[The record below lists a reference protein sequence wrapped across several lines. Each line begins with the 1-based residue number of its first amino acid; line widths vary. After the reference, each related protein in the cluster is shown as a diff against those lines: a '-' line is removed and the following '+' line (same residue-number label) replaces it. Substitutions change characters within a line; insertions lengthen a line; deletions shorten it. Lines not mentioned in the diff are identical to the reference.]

1 MTSEWTIETTD
12 ENFERDVIERSA
24 TTPVVVDFWAE
35 WCAPCRML
43 APVLETVID
52 KRQGEFVLVKAET
65 ERCQTAAGSFQVSS
79 IPAVYLVYQGQVV
92 DFFAGVL
99 PEAEIEGWL
108 DQSKDRFKLLEAEAL
123 EAEAPAQAAEIYR
136 EFLEHDP
143 NAYPVMIGLAR
154 ALLLVNE
161 QEEAAKWIEKLESRG
176 FLEPDAEKVKAQ
188 LELTSQDHGDIA
200 TLRQQSDENPDDID
214 LQLQLAKALMAQGT
228 YEEALELCLKIIAQE
243 KTGRGEEAKQLM
255 LDVFRVWSDE
265 DQVREFR
272 KRLSMLLY

>member
-1 MTSEWTIETTD
+1 M
-12 ENFERDVIERSA
+12 
-24 TTPVVVDFWAE
+24 
-35 WCAPCRML
+35 
-43 APVLETVID
+43 
-52 KRQGEFVLVKAET
+52 
-65 ERCQTAAGSFQVSS
+65 
-79 IPAVYLVYQGQVV
+79 
-92 DFFAGVL
+92 L

-214 LQLQLAKALMAQGT
+214 LQLKLAKALMAEGT